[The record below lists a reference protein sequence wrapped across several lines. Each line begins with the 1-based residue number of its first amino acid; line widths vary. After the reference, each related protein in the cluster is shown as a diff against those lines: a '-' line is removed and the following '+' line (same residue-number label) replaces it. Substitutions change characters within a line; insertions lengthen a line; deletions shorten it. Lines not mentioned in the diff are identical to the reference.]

1 MWSRALRRAMAA
13 KPLIPAATAPPYA
26 LHDQGVRLVV
36 RLTPR
41 ASRDGIDGVVTGAD
55 GRPALQLR
63 IAAPPVEGAAN
74 KALIAY
80 LSAALKLRK
89 ADIRIVAGETAR
101 LKRLELDGDPQAIAA
116 RLAQWIGGG

>member
-1 MWSRALRRAMAA
+1 MA
-13 KPLIPAATAPPYA
+13 TPPTGPGTDLPYIA
-26 LHDQGVRLVV
+26 HDKGVRLVV

-41 ASRDGIDGVVTGAD
+41 ASRDGIDGVVSGAD

-74 KALIAY
+74 KALVAY
-80 LSAALKLRK
+80 LAAQLKLRK

-101 LKRLELDGDPQAIAA
+101 LKRLELDGDPQAITA
-116 RLAQWIGGG
+116 RLAQWIGGD